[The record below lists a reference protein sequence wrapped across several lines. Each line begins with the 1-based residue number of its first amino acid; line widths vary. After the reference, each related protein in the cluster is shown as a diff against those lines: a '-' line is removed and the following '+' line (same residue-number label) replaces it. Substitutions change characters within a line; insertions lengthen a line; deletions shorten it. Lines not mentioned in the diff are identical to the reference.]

1 MFRVIL
7 ALLLTFFTYTVA
19 AANYE
24 REFKDIE
31 QRYQRMVPHIVKLS
45 DQFGLSAELIATTI
59 YKESSFRPHAK
70 HRKSTATGLMQLTKP
85 TARSMIAKYGK
96 QLGIKRGANL
106 YDPVVNVKLGTAYL
120 HDVREVVESRINRKA
135 TDAEIYLAFKYSP
148 ERAVKMI
155 RHRGSHRMIDFYPGA
170 AAGNPKDYFHKGR
183 ALTVSQTKA
192 KITSGFRT
200 AKQYYGPKIAK
211 DVAMYRAK
219 EAATKALA
227 IERRIF
233 REVLRTYERM
243 RTETPPAWL
252 AMGTSLKG
260 VPQRVITDA
269 TIRPYEELNGLTSG
283 RTYKGIPI

>member
-7 ALLLTFFTYTVA
+7 ALLLTFFTLQVT

-31 QRYQRMVPHIVKLS
+31 KRYQRMVPHIIKLS
-45 DQFGLSAELIATTI
+45 DHFGVSAELITTTI
-59 YKESSFRPHAK
+59 YKESTFRPHVK
-70 HRKSTATGLMQLTKP
+70 HRKSSATGLMQLMP
-85 TARSMIAKYGK
+85 RTARAMITKYGK
-96 QLGIKRGANL
+96 ELGVKRGANL
-106 YDPVVNVKLGTAYL
+106 YDPEVSIKLGVAYL
-120 HDVREVVESRINRKA
+120 HDVRTVVESRIKRKA
-135 TDAEIYLAFKYSP
+135 SDAEIYLAYKYSP

-155 RHRGSHRMIDFYPGA
+155 RHRGNHRMIDFYPAA
-170 AAGNPKDYFHKGR
+170 AAGNPKDYFHQGR
-183 ALTVSQTKA
+183 ALTIGQAKA
-192 KITSGFRT
+192 KITSGFRN

-211 DVAMYRAK
+211 DVAMFRAK
-219 EAATKALA
+219 EAANRALA
-227 IERRIF
+227 IERHIF